1 MNNKTKHKSGIAVFF
16 VFAVLLI
23 AAAAV
28 LHILISGA
36 LQDSG
41 KAPSVRNEV
50 RKSALAAE
58 PEPTASAALP
68 DTSEAPEAAWN
79 LLLVNPWNELPEGFS
94 VELRELGD
102 GEAVDERA
110 YPDLQ
115 AMLDDARAEGLS
127 PIVCS
132 SYRTREKQQELFTR
146 RVGRLTAAGYSEQE
160 AVTEAGKWVAVPG
173 TSEHQTGLA
182 LDIISSSYQVLD
194 RDQENTAEQRWL
206 MENSYKY
213 GFILRY
219 PSDKSEIT
227 GINYEPWHYRY
238 VGKEAAKEI
247 YEKGLCLEEY
257 LEYLSLE
264 DTAKSRINA
273 CTDGGAGV

>member
-41 KAPSVRNEV
+41 KAPSARNEV

-68 DTSEAPEAAWN
+68 DASEAPEAAWN

-146 RVGRLTAAGYSEQE
+146 RVGRLTAAGYSEQD
-160 AVTEAGKWVAVPG
+160 AVIEAGKWVAVPG

-257 LEYLSLE
+257 LEYLS
-264 DTAKSRINA
+264 
-273 CTDGGAGV
+273 

>member
-1 MNNKTKHKSGIAVFF
+1 MNNKTKNRSGIAVFF
-16 VFAVLLI
+16 VFAALLI
-23 AAAAV
+23 GAAAA
-28 LHILISGA
+28 LHILISVS
-36 LQDSG
+36 LPDSG
-41 KAPSVRNEV
+41 KAPSARNEV
-50 RKSALAAE
+50 RTSALAAE

-68 DTSEAPEAAWN
+68 DASEAPGAAWN

-132 SYRTREKQQELFTR
+132 SYRTREKQQELFVR
-146 RVGRLTAAGYSEQE
+146 RVGRLTAAGYSEQD

-182 LDIISSSYQVLD
+182 LDIISSSYRVLD
-194 RDQENTAEQRWL
+194 REQENTAEQRWL

-257 LEYLSLE
+257 LEYIS
-264 DTAKSRINA
+264 
-273 CTDGGAGV
+273 

>member
-23 AAAAV
+23 GAAAV

-41 KAPSVRNEV
+41 KAPSARNEV

-68 DTSEAPEAAWN
+68 DASEAPGAAWN

-132 SYRTREKQQELFTR
+132 SYRTREKQQELFVR

-257 LEYLSLE
+257 LEYLS
-264 DTAKSRINA
+264 
-273 CTDGGAGV
+273 